1 MTASDYSVFSEYLD
15 YSPDTGVL
23 IWKLR
28 NSNRCVVGREA
39 GFVNPLGYRCLGFRG
54 KQYLSHRVAW
64 LLYYRSWPSGFID
77 HKDGNRS
84 NNKID
89 NLRLCT
95 KSQNNRNRM
104 ITGGSS
110 KYKGVCWDSSKG
122 LWMASI
128 YLDGKNKYL
137 GRFTSEREAA
147 GTYDAAA
154 KEHFGEWA
162 RLNFEALNEKT

>member
-1 MTASDYSVFSEYLD
+1 
-15 YSPDTGVL
+15 
-23 IWKLR
+23 
-28 NSNRCVVGREA
+28 
-39 GFVNPLGYRCLGFRG
+39 
-54 KQYLSHRVAW
+54 
-64 LLYYRSWPSGFID
+64 
-77 HKDGNRS
+77 
-84 NNKID
+84 
-89 NLRLCT
+89 
-95 KSQNNRNRM
+95 M